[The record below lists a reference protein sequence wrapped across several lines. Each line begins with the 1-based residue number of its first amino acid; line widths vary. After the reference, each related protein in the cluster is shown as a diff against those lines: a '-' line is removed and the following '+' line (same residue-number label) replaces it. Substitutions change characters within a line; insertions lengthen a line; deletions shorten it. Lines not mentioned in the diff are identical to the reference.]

1 MSVLLLVVL
10 CFLRQGHVIENIH
23 DSKNDDVAPV
33 VVSSTS
39 FQIHNII
46 GDIIPPPSATKL
58 ALDTYLMYPSI
69 SEYCRPDLRYFSLP
83 VLGS

>member
-33 VVSSTS
+33 RRRVINVIP
-39 FQIHNII
+39 QIGG
-46 GDIIPPPSATKL
+46 GDIIPPSARKTC
-58 ALDTYLMYPSI
+58 TT
-69 SEYCRPDLRYFSLP
+69 
-83 VLGS
+83 